1 MRMAFAPYRLL
12 FKEPGGTSRGVMT
25 EKPTFLIRLYDERQP
40 EIYGIGEAGVFPGL
54 SPEADGN
61 YVNKL
66 IELLANIA
74 IGRPTDLSRH
84 PSIQAGLEQAIRDF
98 TGGCRGI
105 YFPSAFTQG
114 ESEITINGLIWMGD
128 FDTMMSRVEEKLALG
143 FHCLKLKIGAIDW
156 QKELEMIRLIR
167 NRYSE
172 NELQIRVDANGA
184 FSPDEAL
191 GRLRQLAELGIH
203 SIEQPIKAGN
213 PELMATLCRE
223 SPLPIALDEELIGK
237 FTSEEKRATI
247 ETIRP
252 AYIILKPSLIGGFS
266 GAQEWIGLAE
276 EAGVRWWVTSALESN
291 VGLNALAQWTAS
303 LGVTMPQG
311 LGTGGV
317 FTNNF
322 TTPLSL
328 HGEKLSYSPDVSLDH
343 GQFANLHWNE

>member
-25 EKPTFLIRLYDERQP
+25 EKPTFLIKLYDERQP

-84 PSIQAGLEQAIRDF
+84 PSIQSGLEQAIRDF

-128 FDTMMSRVEEKLALG
+128 LDTMMSRVEEKLALG

-184 FSPDEAL
+184 FSPYEAL

-203 SIEQPIKAGN
+203 SIEQPIRAGN

-291 VGLNALAQWTAS
+291 VGLNALAQWTAN

>member
-25 EKPTFLIRLYDERQP
+25 EKPTFLIKLYDERQP

-84 PSIQAGLEQAIRDF
+84 PSIQSGLEQAIRDF

-128 FDTMMSRVEEKLALG
+128 SDTMMSRVEEKLALG

-184 FSPDEAL
+184 FSPYEAL

-203 SIEQPIKAGN
+203 SIEQPIRAGN

-291 VGLNALAQWTAS
+291 VGLNALAQWTAN

>member
-1 MRMAFAPYRLL
+1 
-12 FKEPGGTSRGVMT
+12 MT
-25 EKPTFLIRLYDERQP
+25 EKPTFLIKLYDERQP

-84 PSIQAGLEQAIRDF
+84 PSIQSGLEQAIRDF

-128 FDTMMSRVEEKLALG
+128 LDTMMSRVEEKLALG

-184 FSPDEAL
+184 FSPYEAL

-203 SIEQPIKAGN
+203 SIEQPIRAGN

-291 VGLNALAQWTAS
+291 VGLNALAQWTAN